1 MSRREWSGG
10 GRSLRILPVQTGPLS
25 MWRVIPTSMSRRILA
40 VCRGAYRSYAEGHT
54 GVYAK
59 AHTKQY
65 AKAHTKQYA
74 KAHTKQYAEGHTY
87 QYAEAHTLVQRWCR
101 VLGEKTS
108 CITHH
113 IHQPCACSGHRHPGR
128 CPGLVNLSPSGNPSI
143 LKGCHSSAQGQRSAT
158 LGGRCRHERELMQE
172 V

>member
-10 GRSLRILPVQTGPLS
+10 VRSLRILPVQTGPLS
-25 MWRVIPTSMSRRILA
+25 MPRLILA

-65 AKAHTKQYA
+65 AEGHIGVYAETHTK
-74 KAHTKQYAEGHTY
+74 
-87 QYAEAHTLVQRWCR
+87 QYAEAHTLVQRSGR

-158 LGGRCRHERELMQE
+158 LGGRCRHEIELMQE